1 MRSRKIAA
9 LALSGTVL
17 AGGAGGAIAAVSK
30 DDAKKS
36 EQAVLDDAAKRLN
49 VTPDKLRA
57 ALAAAQNAQ
66 LDAAV
71 KAGDLTREQADA
83 IKQRREQSGRVLGG
97 ARGGPGMRGHRGG
110 LSGHRGPGGRGM
122 RGHRGGPGGH
132 RGRGMRGMRGMRGTL
147 LGDLASALGTTR
159 EKLGQQLRS
168 GTSLADVAKAQGKS
182 LSDVR
187 SAVTSKAKTR
197 LEEAVKDGDITR
209 KQADAMLDRVA
220 DRLKAIESGER
231 PRGRRHHGPKPPD
244 GATRPGALTPDE
256 APPEGTVIS

>member
-9 LALSGTVL
+9 LALSATVL

-71 KAGDLTREQADA
+71 EAGDLTQGQADA

-97 ARGGPGMRGHRGG
+97 RGGP
-110 LSGHRGPGGRGM
+110 GM

-132 RGRGMRGMRGMRGTL
+132 RGGPGGRGMRDAL

-159 EKLGQQLRS
+159 EKLGRQLRS
-168 GTSLADVAKAQGKS
+168 GTSLADVAKAQGRS

-187 SAVTSKAKTR
+187 SAVTSKAKAR
-197 LEEAVKDGDITR
+197 LNEAVKDGDITR
-209 KQADAMLDRVA
+209 KQADAMLDRLA
-220 DRLKAIESGER
+220 GRLQAIESGKR
-231 PRGRRHHGPKPPD
+231 LRGRRHHGPKPPD
-244 GATRPGALTPDE
+244 GATRPGALRPDE